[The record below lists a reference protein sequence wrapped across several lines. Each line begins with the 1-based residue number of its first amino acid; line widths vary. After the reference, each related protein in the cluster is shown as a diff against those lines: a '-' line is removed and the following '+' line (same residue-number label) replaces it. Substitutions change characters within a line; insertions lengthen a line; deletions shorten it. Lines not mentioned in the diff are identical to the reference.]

1 MRLAS
6 RLAELT
12 PYLFAE
18 LNARA
23 AAAREQG
30 ADVISLA
37 AGDPDLPPLPHVLQ
51 ALTEAIGDP
60 TQHRYPPYDGLLELR
75 EAIARYYRR
84 RYGVHLDPRR
94 EVLVLIGAKEGFAHA
109 AHALLEPGTAA
120 LVPDPGYPAYASQ
133 VQLAGGSVRPLPLDP
148 GRGWLADWGA
158 TDPRMARMVF
168 LNYPSNPTG
177 AVCQLADLAEAVA
190 FCREHHLALVHDLA
204 YGEITFD
211 GHQAPS
217 VLQAPGATEVAVEV
231 ISLSKTYRMA
241 GMRVGAVVGN
251 HELVAAMRVLKSHSD
266 TGQFRAIQR
275 AAVAALEGPQDHIA
289 GDRAIY
295 QARRDRVVS
304 RLVELGLEPDS
315 PGGSLYVWAKLP
327 PGLTGRD
334 YASMALE
341 RAAVLVT
348 PGEAYGPSGKP
359 YIRLSLTVPDDR
371 LDEALDRLFRP
382 V

>member
-1 MRLAS
+1 MRLAN
-6 RLAELT
+6 RLAEVT

-37 AGDPDLPPLPHVLQ
+37 AGDPDLPPLPHVVQ
-51 ALTEAIGDP
+51 ALVKAIGDP
-60 TQHRYPPYDGLLELR
+60 NQHRYPPYDGLLELR
-75 EAIARYYRR
+75 ESIARYYRQ
-84 RYGVHLDPRR
+84 RYGVRLDPRR
-94 EVLVLIGAKEGFAHA
+94 EVLILIGAKEGFAHV
-109 AHALLEPGTAA
+109 AHALLDPGSVA

-133 VQLAGGSVRPLPLDP
+133 VELAGGIVRPMPLDP

-158 TDPRMARMVF
+158 IDPGMARMVF

-177 AVCQLADLAEAVA
+177 AVCQQADLAEAVS

-211 GHQAPS
+211 GHEAPS
-217 VLQAPGATEVAVEV
+217 VLQVPGATEVAVE
-231 ISLSKTYRMA
+231 ILSLSKTYRMA

-251 HELVAAMRVLKSHSD
+251 PELVSAIRLLKSHSD

-275 AAVAALEGPQDHIA
+275 AAVAALEGPQGHIA
-289 GDRAIY
+289 GDRALY
-295 QARRDRVVS
+295 QARRDRVVA
-304 RLVELGLEPDS
+304 RLTELGLEPEI
-315 PGGSLYVWAKLP
+315 PGGTLYVWAKLP
-327 PGLTGRD
+327 SGLSGRD

-382 V
+382 I